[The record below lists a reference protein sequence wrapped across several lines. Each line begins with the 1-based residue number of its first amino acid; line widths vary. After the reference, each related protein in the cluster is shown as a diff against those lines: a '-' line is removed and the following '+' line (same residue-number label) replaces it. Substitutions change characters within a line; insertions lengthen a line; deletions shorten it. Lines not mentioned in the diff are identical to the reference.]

1 MELFVLGILIGSLVV
16 FGTNKLFRFKGNNLG
31 NDAYERTLK
40 EWQANFEELESKQK
54 DLNLQ
59 LEQMRDILKSHSYN
73 DLLKAKSRLDMLVE
87 EFRLE
92 KQASRENAQRLFS
105 DLYSL
110 KENMKYIPKDENTY

>member
-1 MELFVLGILIGSLVV
+1 MELFVFGVLIGGLVIL
-16 FGTNKLFRFKGNNLG
+16 GTSKLFSFKGNSLR
-31 NDAYERTLK
+31 NDMYEQTLK
-40 EWQANFEELESKQK
+40 ELQANFKNLESKQT
-54 DLNLQ
+54 DLGLQ

-92 KQASRENAQRLFS
+92 KQASRENTQRLFS

>member
-1 MELFVLGILIGSLVV
+1 MELFVFGVLIGGLVIL
-16 FGTNKLFRFKGNNLG
+16 GTSKLFSFKGNSLR
-31 NDAYERTLK
+31 NDMYEQTLK
-40 EWQANFEELESKQK
+40 ELQANFKNLESKQT
-54 DLNLQ
+54 DLGLQ

-73 DLLKAKSRLDMLVE
+73 DLLKAKSRLDTLVE

-105 DLYSL
+105 NLYSL